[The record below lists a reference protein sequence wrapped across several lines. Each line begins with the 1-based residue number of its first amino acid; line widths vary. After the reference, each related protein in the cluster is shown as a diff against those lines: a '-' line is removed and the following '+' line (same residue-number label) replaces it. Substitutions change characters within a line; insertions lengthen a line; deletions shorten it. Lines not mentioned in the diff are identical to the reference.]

1 METPVAVAPQSA
13 ASKERT
19 PGLPPLVLV
28 GLLAGPFMSMI
39 DSSVVNVALAAI
51 AHGLNTELSTAQW
64 VISSYLL
71 ALALGLPASAYF
83 ARRFGTR
90 RVYLLSI
97 LGFTVTSLACAF
109 APSLPIL
116 ILARTLQGFCG
127 APMVPLAMNIL
138 LDPNGVGER
147 GIPAVAGMLLFLAPA
162 LGPTIG
168 GLVLQTS
175 GQDGAAWPLIF
186 LINVPIGLLGFLGA
200 TRISPDL
207 AGAKGTRAQEGDDGN
222 PSHFDPLGL
231 FLLGGGLALVI
242 YGTTSGVQTSWLA
255 SNVWPFWSGG
265 LALLALYLPYALIIR
280 THPALDLKL
289 LRHPQSALALFLVCL
304 VSIVMAS
311 TLLLIP
317 IYVQQIQG
325 RSPLVAGL
333 ILLPQGLVMGLGI
346 LLGSALTRR
355 WGERSCILIGTII
368 LMTFTGLLL
377 FLELGTPAWLTAL
390 LLMGRGLATGLV
402 LTPLLTVMLYR
413 LSQRELPDGNTL
425 FTVTDNLSGSVGIAL
440 LATLF
445 QHQILPRIE
454 AALTAHGLPTGS
466 ILRQLG
472 SGSSGASAGVPSS
485 TLPAALHN
493 LLGEAAV
500 AGLHDTVLAIVVV
513 AACGV
518 VAAVFV
524 RSLPRRQEPNTSR
537 SL

>member
-13 ASKERT
+13 ASEGT

-51 AHGLNTELSTAQW
+51 AHGLNTELSAAQW

-97 LGFTVTSLACAF
+97 VGFTVASLACAL
-109 APSLPIL
+109 APTLPIL

-127 APMVPLAMNIL
+127 APLVPLAMNIL
-138 LDPNGVGER
+138 LDPNGMGER

-175 GQDGAAWPLIF
+175 GQGGAAWPLIF
-186 LINVPIGLLGFLGA
+186 LINVPIGLIGFLGA
-200 TRISPDL
+200 TRISADL
-207 AGAKGTRAQEGDDGN
+207 AGGQGSRAKEDGDGN
-222 PSHFDPLGL
+222 QAHFDPLGL
-231 FLLGGGLALVI
+231 LLLGGGLALVI
-242 YGTTSGVQTSWLA
+242 YGATAGVQTSWLA
-255 SNVWPFWSGG
+255 PAVWPFWSSG
-265 LALLALYLPYALIIR
+265 LALLALYLPYALAIR
-280 THPALDLKL
+280 SYPAVDLNL

-317 IYVQQIQG
+317 IYVQHIQG
-325 RSPLVAGL
+325 GSPLVAGL
-333 ILLPQGLVMGLGI
+333 TLLPQGLVMGLGI
-346 LLGSALTRR
+346 LLGNALTRR
-355 WGERSCILIGTII
+355 WGERACILAGTII
-368 LMTFTGLLL
+368 LMATTGLLL

-440 LATLF
+440 LATLL
-445 QHQILPRIE
+445 QHQVLVRIE
-454 AALTAHGLPTGS
+454 AALFAHGLPAGS
-466 ILRQLG
+466 VLQQLG
-472 SGSSGASAGVPSS
+472 SGGTTAAGGTPSPVPA
-485 TLPAALHN
+485 TLNH
-493 LLGEAAV
+493 LLGQAAV
-500 AGLHDTVLAIVVV
+500 AGMHDAILMMMLV

-518 VAAVFV
+518 VAALFV
-524 RSLPRRQEPNTSR
+524 RSLPRRQDRQSSR

>member
-1 METPVAVAPQSA
+1 METPVTVVAPQSA
-13 ASKERT
+13 APQRT

-39 DSSVVNVALAAI
+39 DSSVVNVALPAI
-51 AHGLNTELSTAQW
+51 AHGLNSELSAAQW

-97 LGFTVTSLACAF
+97 LGFTAASLACAF

-116 ILARTLQGFCG
+116 ILARTVQGFCG
-127 APMVPLAMNIL
+127 APLVPLAMNIL
-138 LDPNGVGER
+138 LDPHGVGER

-168 GLVLQTS
+168 GLVLHIG
-175 GQDGAAWPLIF
+175 GQSGAAWPLIF

-207 AGAKGTRAQEGDDGN
+207 AGEKGNRGQEDGDRN
-222 PSHFDPLGL
+222 LAHFDPLGL
-231 FLLGGGLALVI
+231 LLLGGGLALVI
-242 YGTTSGVQTSWLA
+242 YGTTAGVQTSWLA
-255 SNVWPFWSGG
+255 PNVWPFWSAG

-289 LRHPQSALALFLVCL
+289 LRHPQSALALLLVCL

-317 IYVQQIQG
+317 IYVQQIQRG
-325 RSPLVAGL
+325 SALVAGL

-346 LLGSALTRR
+346 LLGNALTKW
-355 WGERSCILIGTII
+355 WGERACILSGTII
-368 LMTFTGLLL
+368 LMATTGLLL
-377 FLELGTPAWLTAL
+377 LLDLGTPAWLAAL

-402 LTPLLTVMLYR
+402 LTPLLTVMLLR
-413 LSQRELPDGNTL
+413 LSRRELPDGNTL

-445 QHQILPRIE
+445 QHQVLSRIE
-454 AALTAHGLPTGS
+454 AALIAHGLPASTVVQ
-466 ILRQLG
+466 QLG
-472 SGSSGASAGVPSS
+472 SGSGGASTGVPSGAV
-485 TLPAALHN
+485 PAALHK
-493 LLGEAAV
+493 LLGEAAI
-500 AGLHDTVLAIVVV
+500 AGLHDTVLALVVV

-518 VAAVFV
+518 VAAVFIK
-524 RSLPRRQEPNTSR
+524 SLPREERKP
-537 SL
+537 LK

>member
-1 METPVAVAPQSA
+1 MEKPVAVAPQRVA
-13 ASKERT
+13 PDERT

-39 DSSVVNVALAAI
+39 DSSVVNVALPAI
-51 AHGLNTELSTAQW
+51 AHGLNTELSMAQW
-64 VISSYLL
+64 VISTYLL

-97 LGFTVTSLACAF
+97 LGFTLASLACAF

-127 APMVPLAMNIL
+127 APLVPLAMNIL
-138 LDPNGVGER
+138 LDPHGVGER

-168 GLVLQTS
+168 GLVLQIS
-175 GQDGAAWPLIF
+175 GQGGAVWPLIF
-186 LINVPIGLLGFLGA
+186 LINVPAGLLGFLGA
-200 TRISPDL
+200 TRITADL
-207 AGAKGTRAQEGDDGN
+207 AGRKGSHAKEGDDGN
-222 PSHFDPLGL
+222 SAHFDPLGL
-231 FLLGGGLALVI
+231 LFLGGGLALVI
-242 YGTTSGVQTSWLA
+242 YGTTAGVQTSWLA

-280 THPALDLKL
+280 TDPALDLKL

-325 RSPLVAGL
+325 GSPLVAGL
-333 ILLPQGLVMGLGI
+333 ILLPQGLVMGLGL
-346 LLGSALTRR
+346 LLGNALTRQ
-355 WGERSCILIGTII
+355 WGERACILIGTII
-368 LMTFTGLLL
+368 LMTTTGLLL
-377 FLELGTPAWLTAL
+377 FLELTTPAWLTAL

-402 LTPLLTVMLYR
+402 LTPLLTVMLHR
-413 LSQRELPDGNTL
+413 LSQPELPDGNTL

-445 QHQILPRIE
+445 QHQVLSRIE
-454 AALTAHGLPTGS
+454 VALASYGPPAGNMLQ
-466 ILRQLG
+466 QLG
-472 SGSSGASAGVPSS
+472 SVPGVPSG
-485 TLPAALHN
+485 TLPATLHN

-500 AGLHDTVLAIVVV
+500 AGLHDTVLALAVV

-524 RSLPRRQEPNTSR
+524 RSLLPQERKP
-537 SL
+537 LK